1 MVTIEAADLPSLK
14 LGWLDYLKLGQEVL
28 VVGFPVGRDDISV
41 TRKLV
46 SATRRDSGRNLR
58 LIQTDSA
65 VNPGNGG
72 GPMVNRQG
80 EVVGIVTSEISGLSV
95 EGIGFSI
102 SANTIKLYL
111 DRLMDG
117 EVITN

>member
-1 MVTIEAADLPSLK
+1 
-14 LGWLDYLKLGQEVL
+14 
-28 VVGFPVGRDDISV
+28 
-41 TRKLV
+41 
-46 SATRRDSGRNLR
+46 
-58 LIQTDSA
+58 
-65 VNPGNGG
+65 
-72 GPMVNRQG
+72 MVNRQG